1 MRYKTGSA
9 KMYYSISEVSDMTGV
24 KAHVLRYWE
33 TEFPSL
39 RPKKNRAGN
48 RNYRPKDIKAIL
60 VIRDLLYREKFTIS
74 GARKK
79 LQEHY
84 GNPDPLINQ
93 LQIPF
98 ADPEAR
104 QILKEFAAGPL
115 WRRLWSLRDCI
126 IARELPVWLP
136 PSMVESGRGGDP
148 VGFASGMIDLAY
160 RHPEEG
166 ALVVADYKTD
176 RVDSEQELQSR
187 AQEYRDQGRLYAHAI
202 RGALQLEALPRFE
215 LWFLRAGR
223 TVWVP
228 VDG

>member
-1 MRYKTGSA
+1 MRYQTGST

-98 ADPEAR
+98 ADPAAR
-104 QILKEFAAGPL
+104 QVLMSIKNDLFEL
-115 WRRLWSLRDCI
+115 
-126 IARELPVWLP
+126 RELLLD
-136 PSMVESGRGGDP
+136 GNDP
-148 VGFASGMIDLAY
+148 DGI
-160 RHPEEG
+160 EE
-166 ALVVADYKTD
+166 TD
-176 RVDSEQELQSR
+176 S
-187 AQEYRDQGRLYAHAI
+187 
-202 RGALQLEALPRFE
+202 P
-215 LWFLRAGR
+215 
-223 TVWVP
+223 
-228 VDG
+228 

>member
-1 MRYKTGSA
+1 MDEFKPSERRGPAVRYKTGSA
-9 KMYYSISEVSDMTGV
+9 KMYYSISEVSTMTGV

-60 VIRDLLYREKFTIS
+60 VIRDLLYKEKFTIS

-98 ADPEAR
+98 ADPQAR
-104 QILKEFAAGPL
+104 QVLTSI
-115 WRRLWSLRDCI
+115 
-126 IARELPVWLP
+126 
-136 PSMVESGRGGDP
+136 
-148 VGFASGMIDLAY
+148 
-160 RHPEEG
+160 
-166 ALVVADYKTD
+166 KTD
-176 RVDSEQELQSR
+176 LEELR
-187 AQEYRDQGRLYAHAI
+187 AQLVKSNDKE
-202 RGALQLEALPRFE
+202 
-215 LWFLRAGR
+215 
-223 TVWVP
+223 
-228 VDG
+228 

>member
-1 MRYKTGSA
+1 MRYKTGA
-9 KMYYSISEVSDMTGV
+9 GKMYYSISEVSDMTGV

-60 VIRDLLYREKFTIS
+60 VIRSLLYREKFTIS

-98 ADPEAR
+98 TDPHAR
-104 QILKEFAAGPL
+104 QILLAIKDEL
-115 WRRLWSLRDCI
+115 EELRDT
-126 IARELPVWLP
+126 V
-136 PSMVESGRGGDP
+136 VGRMDADEGGD
-148 VGFASGMIDLAY
+148 
-160 RHPEEG
+160 
-166 ALVVADYKTD
+166 
-176 RVDSEQELQSR
+176 
-187 AQEYRDQGRLYAHAI
+187 
-202 RGALQLEALPRFE
+202 EAE
-215 LWFLRAGR
+215 
-223 TVWVP
+223 VSKSS
-228 VDG
+228 

>member
-60 VIRDLLYREKFTIS
+60 VIRDLLYKEKFTIN

-98 ADPEAR
+98 ADPHAR
-104 QILKEFAAGPL
+104 QILM
-115 WRRLWSLRDCI
+115 SI
-126 IARELPVWLP
+126 
-136 PSMVESGRGGDP
+136 
-148 VGFASGMIDLAY
+148 
-160 RHPEEG
+160 
-166 ALVVADYKTD
+166 KTD
-176 RVDSEQELQSR
+176 LEELR
-187 AQEYRDQGRLYAHAI
+187 NLFGDGRKPKTK
-202 RGALQLEALPRFE
+202 GAAKTLKAGKLES
-215 LWFLRAGR
+215 
-223 TVWVP
+223 T
-228 VDG
+228 

>member
-1 MRYKTGSA
+1 MTMRYQTGSA
-9 KMYYSISEVSDMTGV
+9 KMYYSISEVSNMTGV

-60 VIRDLLYREKFTIS
+60 VIRDLLYKEKFTIS

-98 ADPEAR
+98 ADPQAR
-104 QILKEFAAGPL
+104 QVLTSIRTDLEKLREELVKAVEKEK
-115 WRRLWSLRDCI
+115 
-126 IARELPVWLP
+126 
-136 PSMVESGRGGDP
+136 
-148 VGFASGMIDLAY
+148 
-160 RHPEEG
+160 
-166 ALVVADYKTD
+166 AD
-176 RVDSEQELQSR
+176 S
-187 AQEYRDQGRLYAHAI
+187 A
-202 RGALQLEALPRFE
+202 
-215 LWFLRAGR
+215 
-223 TVWVP
+223 
-228 VDG
+228 